1 MTGTVLEVDGRRL
14 RREQNRSAVLD
25 ALVGL
30 FEEGTYQPST
40 AEIAER
46 AGISPRSLFR
56 YFDDVNDLNRAAV
69 ERHIETHRALF
80 EVEIDPDA
88 PTKTKVDE
96 FVAARVRLHE
106 AVAPAAR
113 AARLVEHR
121 RDVVASQLLETRTF
135 MRAQVLRTFARELD
149 GARALLLPAVDELCS
164 FEAYDFMRVGHGM
177 SRAKAS
183 AALTAAL
190 TQLLDHERGSS

>member
-1 MTGTVLEVDGRRL
+1 VTGTVLEVDGRRL

-56 YFDDVNDLNRAAV
+56 YFDDVDDLNRAAV

-149 GARALLLPAVDELCS
+149 GARAALLPAVDELCS
-164 FEAYDFMRVGHGM
+164 FEAYDFMRAGHGM